1 MRNLGFAALAL
12 LAVSIGF
19 GIWIACTGIPYRT
32 ARLTVH
38 KLTGV
43 AFAVLSIIIFFVQ
56 ATRMSGMTTVDLVLA
71 VSFAVALISLLATG
85 GLMSARQ
92 QPTPLPRL
100 IHAASTGIISIS
112 ACWKFLSVLIG

>member
-43 AFAVLSIIIFFVQ
+43 AFAVLSIIFFVQ

-71 VSFAVALISLLATG
+71 VSFAVALIGLLATG

-92 QPTPLPRL
+92 QPTLLLRL